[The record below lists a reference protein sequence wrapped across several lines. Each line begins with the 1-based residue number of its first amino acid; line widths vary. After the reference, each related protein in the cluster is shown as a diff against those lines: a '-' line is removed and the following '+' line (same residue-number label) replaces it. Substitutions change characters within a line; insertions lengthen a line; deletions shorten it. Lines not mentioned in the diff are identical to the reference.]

1 MAGVVMDV
9 GAVPG
14 WMKEERRTSCTL
26 MSVYLTHVVSKSS
39 PEAWGQG
46 RGGVSS
52 GVVEVSASLQEE
64 TGPATTHAKPYQAT
78 KIQAASG
85 KGMGVLQGMGIY

>member
-26 MSVYLTHVVSKSS
+26 TSVYLTHVVSKSS

-46 RGGVSS
+46 RGGVRS
-52 GVVEVSASLQEE
+52 GVVEVSTRLREE
-64 TGPATTHAKPYQAT
+64 TRPATTHARPHQAT
-78 KIQAASG
+78 QIQAASG
-85 KGMGVLQGMGIY
+85 KGLGFLQGMGIY